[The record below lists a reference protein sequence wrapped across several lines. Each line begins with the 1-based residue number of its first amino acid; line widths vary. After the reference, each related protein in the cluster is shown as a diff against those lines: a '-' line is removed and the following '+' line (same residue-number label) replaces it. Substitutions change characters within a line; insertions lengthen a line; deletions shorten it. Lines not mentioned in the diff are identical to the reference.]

1 MKIIILDTEYICISK
16 KHSNI
21 RSLIKF
27 KKKIFP
33 EIFQI
38 SFLKSS
44 NIYLKRNQKKLNI
57 FIKIRKKI
65 PKRIAKLTNITS
77 DFLQRK
83 GFSFKKSLNLIDKFI
98 DRKSIIIDNGGDLE
112 LLKLNI
118 KFHNIERHNKRIVN
132 YVNFSKI
139 TKKFNKNEL
148 ITTENLNKIFK
159 FKINYNQHN
168 ALNDCIT
175 INRCL
180 KMIIKNYGKKEFEKM
195 ILTNKKLIS
204 F

>member
-1 MKIIILDTEYICISK
+1 MKIIILDTEYVCISK

-57 FIKIRKKI
+57 FIKIGQKI

-83 GFSFKKSLNLIDKFI
+83 GFFFKKSLNLIDKFI
-98 DRKSIIIDNGGDLE
+98 DTKSILIDNGGDLE

-118 KFHNIERHNKRIVN
+118 KFHNIERHNKKLVN

-139 TKKFNKNEL
+139 TKKLNKNKL
-148 ITTENLNKIFK
+148 ISTENLNEIFK
-159 FKINYNQHN
+159 FKINYNHHN

-175 INRCL
+175 INKSL
-180 KMIIKNYGKKEFEKM
+180 KKIIKNHGKKEFEKM
-195 ILTNKKLIS
+195 ILRNKKLIS

>member
-1 MKIIILDTEYICISK
+1 MKIIILDTEYVCISK

-44 NIYLKRNQKKLNI
+44 NIYLNRNQKKLNI
-57 FIKIRKKI
+57 FIKIRQKI

-77 DFLQRK
+77 DFLERK
-83 GFSFKKSLNLIDKFI
+83 GFFFKKSLNLIDKFI
-98 DRKSIIIDNGGDLE
+98 DRKSILIDNGGDLE

-118 KFHNIERHNKRIVN
+118 KFHNIERHNKKIVN

-139 TKKFNKNEL
+139 TKKLNKNEL
-148 ITTENLNKIFK
+148 ISTENLNKIFK
-159 FKINYNQHN
+159 FKINYNHHN

-175 INRCL
+175 INKSL
-180 KMIIKNYGKKEFEKM
+180 KKIIKNYGKKEFEKM
-195 ILTNKKLIS
+195 ILRNKKLII

>member
-1 MKIIILDTEYICISK
+1 MKIIILDTEFICISK
-16 KHSNI
+16 KLSDI
-21 RSLIKF
+21 KSLIKF

-38 SFLKSS
+38 AFLKSS
-44 NIYLKRNQKKLNI
+44 NIHLKRNQKKLNI
-57 FIKIRKKI
+57 FIKTRQKI

-77 DFLQRK
+77 DFLQK
-83 GFSFKKSLNLIDKFI
+83 EGFSFKKSLNLIDKFI
-98 DRKSIIIDNGGDLE
+98 DRKSIVIDNGGDLE
-112 LLKLNI
+112 LLKLNL
-118 KFHNIERHNKRIVN
+118 KFHNIKRHNKKIIN

-139 TKKFNKNEL
+139 TKKFNKNKL
-148 ITTENLNKIFK
+148 IATANLNKIFK

-175 INRCL
+175 INKCL
-180 KMIIKNYGKKEFEKM
+180 KKMIKNYGKKEFEKI
-195 ILTNKKLIS
+195 ILTNKKLVS

>member
-1 MKIIILDTEYICISK
+1 MKIIILDSEYICISK

-57 FIKIRKKI
+57 FIKIGQKI

-83 GFSFKKSLNLIDKFI
+83 GFFFKKSLNLIDKFI
-98 DRKSIIIDNGGDLE
+98 DRKSILIDNGGDWK

-118 KFHNIERHNKRIVN
+118 KFHNIERHNKKIVN
-132 YVNFSKI
+132 YVNFAKI
-139 TKKFNKNEL
+139 AKKFNKNEL
-148 ITTENLNKIFK
+148 VTTENLNKIFK

-180 KMIIKNYGKKEFEKM
+180 KIIIKNYGKKEFKKM
-195 ILTNKKLIS
+195 ILENKKLIS

>member
-1 MKIIILDTEYICISK
+1 MKIIILDTEFICISK
-16 KHSNI
+16 KLSDLK
-21 RSLIKF
+21 SLIKY

-38 SFLKSS
+38 AFLKSS

-57 FIKIRKKI
+57 FIRTRQKI
-65 PKRIAKLTNITS
+65 PKRIAKLTNTTP

-98 DRKSIIIDNGGDLE
+98 DRKSILIDNGGDLE
-112 LLKLNI
+112 LLKLNL
-118 KFHNIERHNKRIVN
+118 KFHNIERHNKKIVN

-148 ITTENLNKIFK
+148 IRTENLNKIFK

-180 KMIIKNYGKKEFEKM
+180 KIIIKNYGKKEFEKM

>member
-1 MKIIILDTEYICISK
+1 MKIIILDSEYICISK
-16 KHSNI
+16 KHSNL

-38 SFLKSS
+38 AFLKSS

-57 FIKIRKKI
+57 FIRTRQKI

-112 LLKLNI
+112 LLKLNL
-118 KFHNIERHNKRIVN
+118 KFHNIERHNKKIVN

-148 ITTENLNKIFK
+148 ISTANLNKIFK

-168 ALNDCIT
+168 AFNDCIT

>member
-1 MKIIILDTEYICISK
+1 MKIIILDTEFICISK
-16 KHSNI
+16 KLSNLK
-21 RSLIKF
+21 SLIKF

-38 SFLKSS
+38 AFLKSS

-57 FIKIRKKI
+57 FIKIRQKI

-83 GFSFKKSLNLIDKFI
+83 GFFFKKSLNLIDKFI
-98 DRKSIIIDNGGDLE
+98 DRKSILIDNGGDLE

-118 KFHNIERHNKRIVN
+118 KFHNIDRHNKKIVN

-148 ITTENLNKIFK
+148 IRTENLNKIFK
-159 FKINYNQHN
+159 FKINYNHHN

-175 INRCL
+175 INKSL
-180 KMIIKNYGKKEFEKM
+180 KKIIKNYGKKEFEKM
-195 ILTNKKLIS
+195 ILQNKKLIS